1 MNIAI
6 LDDSKEDLRQIK
18 SVVSSY
24 YESRNTSADICLYS
38 SAESFFAKY
47 SPGFY
52 DLIIMDIYM
61 GTMTGMD
68 AARNCAMQ
76 KTLPL

>member
-24 YESRNTSADICLYS
+24 YESRNTSADIRLYS
-38 SAESFFAKY
+38 SAESFFA
-47 SPGFY
+47 SHSF
-52 DLIIMDIYM
+52 L
-61 GTMTGMD
+61 
-68 AARNCAMQ
+68 
-76 KTLPL
+76 